1 VLAVHFSIETIDR
14 AEAFTVNTNTV
25 LSDNTSYTDGLVIDD
40 GQSLTL
46 GSDFSLDVTGGP
58 VIIRPGA
65 SLMLED
71 ATSLSFDSGM
81 TIYGELYASE
91 DVVIQSLGI

>member
-1 VLAVHFSIETIDR
+1 
-14 AEAFTVNTNTV
+14 
-25 LSDNTSYTDGLVIDD
+25 
-40 GQSLTL
+40 
-46 GSDFSLDVTGGP
+46 
-58 VIIRPGA
+58 
-65 SLMLED
+65 MLED